1 MGRLYI
7 TDCRPGERMNS
18 GNDAM
23 KALQRGLRRRQDT
36 EAREADRVICG
47 NSCGILRRAGTRS
60 RPAPSAPR

>member
-47 NSCGILRRAGTRS
+47 NSCGSAGPELAAALHLLPS
-60 RPAPSAPR
+60 R